1 MPRIKDLYITLET
14 GKEKSNFEYDAFFNT
29 YSRPL
34 CFHLGLY
41 WSKKYNVKLSF
52 NRIVFKDSF
61 INNNENSFEINDS
74 KVLVVNFKYFEKEKW
89 NFYAN
94 AGGQL
99 DLPLDG
105 VLKTKYVDASTSTAD
120 PSQNLTNLKLQFSTS
135 AGVGIQYNFTPRLGI
150 YAEPAMLYYL
160 DNGSAIGSVYKEKPV
175 NFNLKMGLKW
185 NLNK

>member
-1 MPRIKDLYITLET
+1 METEIKHRKPISLGAGVQYQITNKIGISTGIQYTKLVSDLTAGTANSYVESQQIIQ
-14 GKEKSNFEYDAFFNT
+14 Y
-29 YSRPL
+29 
-34 CFHLGLY
+34 LG
-41 WSKKYNVKLSF
+41 VPLSF
-52 NRIVFKDSF
+52 NY
-61 INNNENSFEINDS
+61 
-74 KVLVVNFKYFEKEKW
+74 KVFEKEKW